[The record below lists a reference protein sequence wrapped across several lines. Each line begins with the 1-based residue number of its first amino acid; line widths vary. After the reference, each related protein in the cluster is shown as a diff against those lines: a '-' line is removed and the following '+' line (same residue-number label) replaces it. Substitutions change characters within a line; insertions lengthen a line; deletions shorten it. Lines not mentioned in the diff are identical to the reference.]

1 VSHQIP
7 QLELRGLEKRFGEV
21 RAVSSLDLNVRPG
34 EFFALLGPSGCG
46 KTTTMRLIA
55 GLEQPSAGQVFLAG
69 REITRLDPADRNVA
83 MVFQDYALYPHM
95 TILENIAYPL
105 KVRNI
110 KASERESRAQN
121 VAQNLRIETLLS
133 RRPAQLS
140 GGQQQRA
147 AVARALVHP
156 SQLLLMDEPLSNLD
170 AQLRFEA
177 RTFLKRLQ
185 RELNLTV
192 VYVTHDQL
200 EAMALADRMAVM
212 RDGRVLQVGTPL
224 EAYRRPANTFVA
236 TFLGQPPMNLLD
248 IHHAQLRAACGT
260 PKPSVLERA
269 EVFGVR
275 PEDVRVGLQ
284 SKPDNIQ
291 AELLTIEM
299 LGVETILTFEAAGQ
313 TVAVR
318 IPGADPPELPKIV
331 YLEFDRERLHYFDKD
346 GERIE

>member
-1 VSHQIP
+1 MKPEAAH
-7 QLELRGLEKRFGEV
+7 LELRGLEKRFGEV
-21 RAVSSLDLNVRPG
+21 RAVTELQLSINAG

-46 KTTTMRLIA
+46 KTTTMRMIA
-55 GLEQPSAGQVFLAG
+55 GLEQPSSGQVFLAG
-69 REITRLDPADRNVA
+69 REITRLDPAERNLA

-110 KASERESRAQN
+110 KPAERESRTRA
-121 VAQNLRIETLLS
+121 VAKNLRIENLLE

-140 GGQQQRA
+140 GGQQQRV
-147 AVARALVHP
+147 AVARSLVHP

-185 RELNLTV
+185 RELKLTV

-200 EAMALADRMAVM
+200 EAMALADRLAVM

-224 EAYRRPANTFVA
+224 EVYRRPATTFVA
-236 TFLGQPPMNLLD
+236 SFLGQPPMNLLELD
-248 IHHAQLRAACGT
+248 HGAFRELLGT
-260 PKPSVLERA
+260 LSGKLERA
-269 EVFGVR
+269 DLFGVR
-275 PEDVRVGLQ
+275 PEDVRVRLEA
-284 SKPDNIQ
+284 SATSVR
-291 AELLTIEM
+291 AELQNIEM
-299 LGVETILTFEAAGQ
+299 LGAESILTLEAEGQ

-318 IPGADPPELPKIV
+318 VLGAEPPELPRWV
-331 YLEFDRERLHYFDKD
+331 YLEFDPERLHFFDRN
-346 GERIE
+346 GERLE